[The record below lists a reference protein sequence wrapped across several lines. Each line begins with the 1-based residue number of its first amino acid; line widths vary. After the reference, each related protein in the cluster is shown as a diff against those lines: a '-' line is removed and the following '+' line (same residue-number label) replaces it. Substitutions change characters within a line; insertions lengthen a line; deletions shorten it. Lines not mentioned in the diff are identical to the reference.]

1 MGKMSESAAAAAA
14 AATAVI
20 DVRRPVYQVEDLLLA
35 DGYRDS
41 DAGPMVTGKHRKK
54 PAATA
59 ARLRWSDAKSVVP
72 SIDWLFAKYNW
83 TDDFF
88 KDFVAGFT
96 VAVLN
101 IPQGMAYAMLGN
113 VEPTVGLYMAIVPV
127 IVYSLLGT
135 SRHVSMGSF
144 SVICLMTGKVVNAY
158 STTDRVGGGVVD
170 YSSPSISSTGSD
182 ALAQQRYTPIEVA
195 TAVTLMVGL
204 VQILMYVFRLGAVCA
219 VLSETL
225 VSGFTAGAAV
235 HVVTSQMKELLGVDV
250 DAHNGMFQIVLTY
263 YDIGNRIRDVNLATV
278 AVSCVTVSLL
288 LAYNLYLKAIINKRL
303 WVPVPI
309 ELITIV
315 VGTALS
321 QFTTFAADYR
331 IRLVRTRYSRNGSS
345 ATRYK
350 RITCVEVVRSF
361 ARRANTQ

>member
-1 MGKMSESAAAAAA
+1 MGKMSESAAAVAA

-20 DVRRPVYQVEDLLLA
+20 DVRRPIYQVEDLLLA

-41 DAGPMVTGKHRKK
+41 DAGPMVTGKQRKK
-54 PAATA
+54 PAAAA

-72 SIDWLFAKYNW
+72 SIGWLFAKYNW

-158 STTDRVGGGVVD
+158 ATTDRVDGGGVD
-170 YSSPSISSTGSD
+170 YSSPSISSSGSD
-182 ALAQQRYTPIEVA
+182 AFTQQRYTPIEVA

-204 VQILMYVFRLGAVCA
+204 VQILMYVFRLGAVCT

-235 HVVTSQMKELLGVDV
+235 HVVTSQMKELLGVEV

-278 AVSCVTVSLL
+278 AVSCITVSLL
-288 LAYNLYLKAIINKRL
+288 LAYNLYLKAIVNKRL

-331 IRLVRTRYSRNGSS
+331 IRLVSTRHSRNGAP
-345 ATRYK
+345 ATRYM
-350 RITCVEVVRSF
+350 RITCVGVV
-361 ARRANTQ
+361 